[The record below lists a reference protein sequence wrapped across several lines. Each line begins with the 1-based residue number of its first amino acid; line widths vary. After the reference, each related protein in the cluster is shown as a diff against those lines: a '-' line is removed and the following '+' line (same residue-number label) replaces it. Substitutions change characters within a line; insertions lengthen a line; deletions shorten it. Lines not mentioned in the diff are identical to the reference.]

1 MTRNAG
7 PSSLQLEKLIG
18 FMEVRTDLAT
28 GHARTANA
36 RTRMRSGWM
45 EIATVLNSVGDGC
58 IKDWKQWAKEHECPV
73 LRPLC
78 SETGDSESI
87 LRHLNNDVPEQSSNT
102 DNVTILDAQN
112 MQWEGTAAAI
122 AGDTVA
128 ENLTPSIDT
137 PHNIIIED
145 VYTLQEVEIAS
156 PPDAVR
162 NVAVTEGIPT
172 TGVSDGVRAR
182 RRICFDSPS
191 RRRGSSTPAAA
202 QGPSTAAQHRR
213 RTALA
218 SPRAGAHPVRRR
230 PLQRSPPSQRRSEMA
245 SLTERFIAIEER
257 RTEAELAWARAMEA
271 NAQGPKILAE
281 ALDRFTNAVSQ
292 CVERVL
298 CNRPQNT
305 ST

>member
-87 LRHLNNDVPEQSSNT
+87 LRHLNN
-102 DNVTILDAQN
+102 
-112 MQWEGTAAAI
+112 EGTAAAI